1 MRCLFLI
8 SFLFLS
14 ISHAKAFTKIDNM
27 KEQHEKITQLTKEE
41 IINYKKYLTL
51 TIEELIL
58 EENILFQYDKLIKEK
73 VIKK

>member
-1 MRCLFLI
+1 MKYLFLI
-8 SFLFLS
+8 SFLFLNNS
-14 ISHAKAFTKIDNM
+14 FAKAFTKIDNI

-41 IINYKKYLTL
+41 SINYQKYLTL
-51 TIEELIL
+51 TIQELIL